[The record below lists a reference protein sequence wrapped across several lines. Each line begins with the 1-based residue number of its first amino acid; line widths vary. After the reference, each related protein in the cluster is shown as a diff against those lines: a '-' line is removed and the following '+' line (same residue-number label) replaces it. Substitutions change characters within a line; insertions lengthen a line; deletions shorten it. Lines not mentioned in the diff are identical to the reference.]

1 MMRFRLLFA
10 FLIPFQLIFAQ
21 VSTEDFH
28 GYQVEI
34 DIDNIVNDQVFVKVF
49 PPKITSDT
57 LVYNIPK
64 IVPGTYSI
72 SDFGRFIDSLK
83 AIDSKGAELS
93 VQRLDDNRWSV
104 ANASQIQYLSYWVND
119 TFDDPSA
126 GIFEP
131 AGTNIEA
138 GENVVLNA
146 FAFVGYFDNLK
157 NMPFKLSVKKPEK
170 FYGET
175 SLPRIKSSPSE
186 DVFTAKDYFEL
197 HDCPILYCE
206 PDTSSMMVGNTRIAV
221 SLYSPGKK
229 MTSIEVL
236 ETLEDLFPA
245 AANYLGGTLPVD
257 QYTVLVY
264 LLGGSARSGRMGA
277 LEHKTSTLLVL
288 PDVPIGILGQTI
300 KDITA
305 HEFFHIV
312 TPLSIQSEYIA
323 DYDFMNPK
331 MSEHLWL
338 FEGCTEY
345 ASLHMQAKEGLM
357 PIKEF
362 LDAVRNKIMAA
373 SSYDT
378 SIPFTEVSKKALG
391 EHEDQYE
398 NVYQQGA
405 IIGMALDLKL
415 RKLSEGDYGIQDLM
429 QDLSSVYGPDKP
441 FVDTLFFSEIG
452 RVSGYPEIT
461 LFLEHYVAAANP
473 LPLEELFGYAGIVFR
488 DTLTENVVS
497 GGNFSLGY
505 NPKSEKMI
513 VVDIKAMDDFGK
525 ELGLKY
531 HDEIELWNGKSL
543 NIENVQQVLN
553 EYKKTTPPGA
563 EVTVEIWRKN
573 AKGKKKLH
581 KLKAK
586 ALLKQQTRRDVLEPM
601 DNATPEQLKIRK
613 AWINT

>member
-1 MMRFRLLFA
+1 MIRIRLLFI
-10 FLIPFQLIFAQ
+10 FLIPFQFVFGQ
-21 VSTEDFH
+21 VSDAAFK
-28 GYQVEI
+28 GYHIEI

-49 PPKITSDT
+49 PPAVTVDT

-83 AIDSKGAELS
+83 AIDSKGGELS
-93 VQRLDDNRWSV
+93 VERLDDNRWSV
-104 ANASQIQYLSYWVND
+104 ANASQIKYLSYWVND
-119 TFDDPSA
+119 TFDDPKA

-146 FAFVGYFDNLK
+146 FGFVGYFDNMK

-186 DVFTAKDYFEL
+186 DTFTAKDYFEL
-197 HDCPILYCE
+197 HDCPILYCV

-221 SLYSPGKK
+221 SVYSPGKK
-229 MTSIEVL
+229 MSSVEVL
-236 ETLEDLFPA
+236 ETVEDLFPA

-257 QYTVLVY
+257 QYTILVY
-264 LLGGSARSGRMGA
+264 LLGGSSMSGGMGA

-288 PDVPIGILGQTI
+288 PDVPIGILAQTI

-305 HEFFHIV
+305 HEFFHVV

-323 DYDFMNPK
+323 DYDFMNPQ
-331 MSEHLWL
+331 MSEHLWF

-345 ASLHMQAKEGLM
+345 ASLHVQVKEGLM
-357 PIKEF
+357 PTKEF
-362 LDAVRNKIMAA
+362 FNAVRNKIMAA
-373 SSYDT
+373 SGYDT

-391 EHEDQYE
+391 EHEDQYT

-405 IIGMALDLKL
+405 LIGMALDLKL
-415 RKLSEGDYGIQDLM
+415 LKLSEGEYGTQELMRDLAKA
-429 QDLSSVYGPDKP
+429 YGPDKP
-441 FVDTLFFSEIG
+441 FVDTLLFSEIG
-452 RVSGYPEIT
+452 RVSGYPEAT
-461 LFLEHYVAAANP
+461 DFLERYVAHANP

-488 DTLTENVVS
+488 DSLTETVVS

-505 NPKSEKMI
+505 NPKTERMI
-513 VVDIKAMDDFGK
+513 VVDVKEMDDFGK
-525 ELGLKY
+525 DLGLKY
-531 HDEIELWNGKSL
+531 HDEIVTWNGSAL
-543 NIENVQQVLN
+543 HREQIPQVL
-553 EYKKTTPPGA
+553 TDSTSSPPPGA
-563 EVTVEIWRKN
+563 PIAGHVWPKN
-573 AKGKKKLH
+573 SKGKKKLH

-586 ALLKQQTRRDVLEPM
+586 ALEKQQTRKDVLEPM
-601 DNATPEQLKIRK
+601 DKPTPEQLKIRK